1 MNSQPKHHPDES
13 ILMDLSSGS
22 LSEGVSALIEAHLS
36 SCQKCSEI
44 KYYFDSLGG
53 ELLNEITP
61 VKMKNNLVE
70 KITSE
75 DEARKNLS
83 DFEKSPDTLI
93 PTSLN
98 KWIKD
103 GLSNLQWIKRGK
115 GLEEF
120 AVKIN
125 NTIDTLLLYR
135 IQAGKALP
143 KHSHEGEEVTLVL
156 SGGFSDEH
164 GHYLPYDIV
173 FADKNI
179 THTPVADDD
188 GECIVA
194 VVKNGSIRLSGAL
207 GKVIEMVVGKL

>member
-1 MNSQPKHHPDES
+1 MKNQPKHHPDES
-13 ILMDLSSGS
+13 VLMDLSSGS
-22 LSEGVSALIEAHLS
+22 LSEGLSALIEAHLS
-36 SCQKCSEI
+36 SCHDCSEI
-44 KYYFDSLGG
+44 KYYFDFLGG

-61 VKMKNNLVE
+61 VKMKNNFVE
-70 KITSE
+70 KITSRDQIE
-75 DEARKNLS
+75 KNLS
-83 DFEKSPDTLI
+83 DIEKSYDTLI

-103 GLSNLQWIKRGK
+103 GLNNLQWIKRGK

-179 THTPVADDD
+179 THTPIADND

-194 VVKNGSIRLSGAL
+194 VVKNGS
-207 GKVIEMVVGKL
+207 